1 MPETVECIL
10 AAASPPGHRKV
21 RLFGIDFEDL
31 TQAGLVERIGESVR
45 EQRACWIATVN
56 VSIACL
62 AARQPEFR
70 AVLRSADVITADGMP
85 IVWMSRLRQHPLRE
99 RVTGSDLLKPLARR
113 AAAEGW
119 RLFLCGGE
127 EGVAERVAELL
138 CQHAP
143 GLQIAGTAS
152 PQFPTPASLTDASL
166 NRSLLAAIREART
179 DVLLVAF
186 GAPKQEQWIRHHFET
201 GALAVPVAVGIGAS
215 FDFVA
220 GRQTRAPA
228 WMRRTGLEWIHRMT
242 TQPLRL
248 GPRYARDAL
257 TFARL
262 AARELLA
269 RGVPSPGGGPES

>member
-1 MPETVECIL
+1 MPETVERIP
-10 AAASPPGHRKV
+10 AAASPLGHRKV

-31 TQAGLVERIGESVR
+31 TQAGLVERIGDSVR
-45 EQRACWIATVN
+45 ERRACWIATVN
-56 VSIACL
+56 VSIVCL
-62 AARQPEFR
+62 AARQPRFH
-70 AVLRSADVITADGMP
+70 ALLRSADVITADGMP

-99 RVTGSDLLKPLARR
+99 RVTGSDLLRPLAQR

-143 GLQIAGTAS
+143 GLQIAGTAA
-152 PQFPTPASLTDASL
+152 PQFPTPASLTDDAA

-201 GALAVPVAVGIGAS
+201 GALAAPVAVGIGAS

-220 GRQTRAPA
+220 GRQTRAPP

-242 TQPLRL
+242 TQPFRL

-262 AARELLA
+262 VTRELLD
-269 RGVPSPGGGPES
+269 RGAPVPGGASEA